1 MRKAAIMKKALWGM
15 MGCLLALCACNE
27 TPSSYRVEGVLQDS
41 TFDGRTIYIRQR
53 DNRTYIDSTR
63 VEGNRFVFQGSI
75 DTAVICEVYLGRNEY
90 SLFIL
95 ENGHITL
102 DLYDHLA
109 PQGSPMNEQMASI
122 LKTIN
127 SLEETYMARLDSFNR
142 SYWAKEGLK
151 EPRSVAEIPEEI
163 LNKQLVLLQTPWEQ
177 TEDSIRND
185 LLTHHNNDALGQL
198 ILYAGLLPYDV
209 NEQMKILDQ
218 LGPWVKSRKDIQ
230 RKIKTLKA
238 QEKTAPGQ
246 PYFDIEGR
254 DVEGK
259 EIALSD
265 FLGKGNY
272 VLVDMWASWCGPC
285 KQEIPNLAHLHNK
298 YKDHGLTV
306 VGLFVWDKEKNLKKS
321 VEKEKITWPQ
331 IFDAED
337 VARKAYGVDGI
348 PHIMLI
354 SPDGI
359 ILERNLRG
367 KNMIATIDKLLQN
380 KP

>member
-1 MRKAAIMKKALWGM
+1 MKKALWGM

-27 TPSSYRVEGVLQDS
+27 TPSSYRVEGVLKDS

-53 DNRTYIDSTR
+53 DNRTNIDSTR
-63 VEGNRFVFQGSI
+63 VEGNRFVFRGAI

-102 DLYDHLA
+102 DLYDHLN
-109 PQGSPMNEQMASI
+109 PQGSPMNEKMASI

-127 SLEETYMARLDSFNR
+127 SLEETYMAQLDSFNR

-163 LNKQLVLLQTPWEQ
+163 LNEQLVLLQTPWEQ

-209 NEQMKILDQ
+209 NEQMVILDQ
-218 LGPWVKSRKDIQ
+218 LGPWVKSRKDMQ
-230 RKIKTLKA
+230 RKIKTLEA
-238 QEKTAPGQ
+238 QKKTLPGQ
-246 PYFDIEGR
+246 PYVDIEGR

-285 KQEIPNLAHLHNK
+285 KQET
-298 YKDHGLTV
+298 DR
-306 VGLFVWDKEKNLKKS
+306 KS
-321 VEKEKITWPQ
+321 V
-331 IFDAED
+331 
-337 VARKAYGVDGI
+337 V
-348 PHIMLI
+348 
-354 SPDGI
+354 
-359 ILERNLRG
+359 
-367 KNMIATIDKLLQN
+367 
-380 KP
+380 